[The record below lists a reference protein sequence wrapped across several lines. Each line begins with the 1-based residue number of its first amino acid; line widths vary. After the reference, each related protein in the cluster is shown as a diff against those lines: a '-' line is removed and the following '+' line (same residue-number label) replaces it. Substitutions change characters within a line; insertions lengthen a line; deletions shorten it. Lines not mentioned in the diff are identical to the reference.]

1 MTTRTAGACAAPY
14 DSDGK
19 KRFTQ
24 SGHTDGARTTL
35 YRLAEVQKAAQNNEP
50 ILLVESEK
58 DVLAGNFHKADR
70 LRYTALRSSRSPT
83 TTKAA
88 RSGRGRWPPPLTAR
102 HQHYTVHGSC
112 NVWPSRGQAIRAL
125 RRVFID
131 RCPADCRPVAA
142 GGLSHAL

>member
-24 SGHTDGARTTL
+24 SGHTNGARTTL

-58 DVLAGNFHKADR
+58 DVLAGNLHKAD
-70 LRYTALRSSRSPT
+70 PT
-83 TTKAA
+83 PLYGAQIIA
-88 RSGRGRWPPPLTAR
+88 IAHDDESGEKWRGRWSPPLTAK